1 MILCVSLTSW
11 TSHCRLAVD
20 DQSWKEILL
29 SYQASPFSTTH
40 TSETGSTES
49 TVRNKLCRTP
59 SPPLFAPLPQTPP
72 LFSRKN
78 VAPKQP
84 ANVPASMS
92 DLQLVAPS
100 ASSDGDEG
108 MLEYAAASDDWGT

>member
-1 MILCVSLTSW
+1 M
-11 TSHCRLAVD
+11 
-20 DQSWKEILL
+20 
-29 SYQASPFSTTH
+29 SYQASPFSTTY
-40 TSETGSTES
+40 TNGTES
-49 TVRNKLCRTP
+49 TVRNKFICRTP
-59 SPPLFAPLPQTPP
+59 SPPLLAPLPQTPP
-72 LFSRKN
+72 LFSRKT

-108 MLEYAAASDDWGT
+108 MLEYAAVSDDWGT